1 MGTLERTAPSI
12 IRENWLHL
20 LLLLAS
26 LGLLFCVTPICDKVA
41 ILHGRTGNASVPV
54 MVGAMAGATAFG
66 ALETAS
72 KVAPVKR
79 FAFFHFRAG
88 FGLHNNM
95 AYLRFQLLAAKWALR
110 TAVLPRVMPSRGRL
124 AKQKWEFGVPL
135 EAAASEWRDVPLA
148 DFLDLEYYRS
158 CTARLGVRTLTA
170 DEADAAGVPA
180 PFVYS
185 VAGED
190 GYSSMSRFEELIVDT
205 RVSIESPYISFG
217 AELITRRPELLS
229 QVTAMD
235 TCLSYHPDLIRVAA
249 LLGKSIEGKFG
260 APVGRMV
267 ALHARLE
274 DDMLEALSYLGS
286 PEARMMGK
294 IQHCMLQV
302 APPPKAGADKV
313 PILVLT
319 GESFGKDKYAW
330 LRAAYGDLVFTKE
343 DIEFDLIEG
352 LRFTH
357 GLDAGTA
364 VIDVLLAQESA
375 LFVGTWISSLSVR
388 IAQYR
393 HRLGRVSY
401 MMNGA
406 VARKTRPLP
415 PLAPLHFSRTPHKHA
430 EMDKESPSCTLVD
443 NDWVLTW
450 ADNSTSH
457 MIA

>member
-1 MGTLERTAPSI
+1 MATTLEISQSI
-12 IRENWLHL
+12 VHISVLL

-26 LGLLFCVTPICDKVA
+26 LGLLFYVNPPVA
-41 ILHGRTGNASVPV
+41 ILRGTGNNTYDPV
-54 MVGAMAGATAFG
+54 KAGAMAGATAFG
-66 ALETAS
+66 ALEAAS

-79 FAFFHFRAG
+79 FAFFHFKTG

-124 AKQKWEFGVPL
+124 AKQNWEFGVPL
-135 EAAASEWRDVPLA
+135 ETAASQWRDVPLSG
-148 DFLDLEYYRS
+148 FLDVEYYRS

-170 DEADAAGVPA
+170 DEADAAGVPT

-185 VAGED
+185 ITGED
-190 GYSSMSRFEELIVDT
+190 GYSSMGRFEELIADP

-217 AELITRRPELLS
+217 AELITGRPELLS

-235 TCLSYHPDLIRVAA
+235 ACLSYHPDLINVAA

-260 APVGRMV
+260 MPVGRMV

-286 PEARMMGK
+286 PEARIMGK
-294 IQHCMLQV
+294 IQHCMLLV
-302 APPPKAGADKV
+302 APPPVAGAERV

-319 GESFGKDKYAW
+319 GESLGKDRYAW
-330 LRAAYGDLVFTKE
+330 LRMAYKDLAFTKE

-352 LRFTH
+352 LRITH

-375 LFVGTWISSLSVR
+375 LFVGTVASSLSVR

-393 HRLGRVSY
+393 HRLGRASY
-401 MMNGA
+401 MMNGKFA
-406 VARKTRPLP
+406 RPLSAIP
-415 PLAPLHFSRTPHKHA
+415 PPLLAPLHPSFARPHQK
-430 EMDKESPSCTLVD
+430 KR
-443 NDWVLTW
+443 
-450 ADNSTSH
+450 
-457 MIA
+457 